1 MSGQRYRIHC
11 VKAYAKKK
19 TAQLKKSIKTSL
31 FSFKESMTKE
41 SDKQNK
47 SLTQLDYMQTVQS
60 FFCFFFG
67 ERDLY
72 LHTFLSVRHV
82 TNLFASICISREL
95 TQIKKYGYRLNYI
108 DPLAT
113 GSNTNHVSGMSTFTL
128 YLRSAARFSQ

>member
-1 MSGQRYRIHC
+1 MSGQRYCIHC
-11 VKAYAKKK
+11 VKGDAKKK
-19 TAQLKKSIKTSL
+19 TAQLKKSLI
-31 FSFKESMTKE
+31 SFKESMTKE

-47 SLTQLDYMQTVQS
+47 SLTQLDYMQAVQS
-60 FFCFFFG
+60 FYFG

-72 LHTFLSVRHV
+72 SRTFLSVRHV

-95 TQIKKYGYRLNYI
+95 TQLKKCGYRLNYI
-108 DPLAT
+108 GPLAI